1 MTVRS
6 YISPGVNGHI
16 PQVLVLEKRGENTRL
31 QRQMRVGLYM
41 ILHWVCNLKVKY
53 RTFNPTKKERYL
65 PDLPYRNALDP
76 LYVATE
82 WS

>member
-1 MTVRS
+1 
-6 YISPGVNGHI
+6 
-16 PQVLVLEKRGENTRL
+16 
-31 QRQMRVGLYM
+31 M

-76 LYVATE
+76 LYAAEQAPRSAAYIPFSVFLYGM
-82 WS
+82 